1 MFHVERRSVRYA
13 VRRSAG
19 RYPRLGWRIM
29 IRLVAIVL
37 VACWVVSVRL
47 LVDIG
52 AAGCRVDIVPL
63 LMSRIVYRLAFIVLV
78 AVDAV
83 ARGLMAAGVRCVAWL
98 VDIRLALGCVLCA
111 RHCAGRAVGCVW
123 SVSLCLLLAV
133 RRAWGLC
140 CSDIRALLFV
150 SCLLFLSLWSVRWM
164 RRALMLVMRLIR

>member
-63 LMSRIVYRLAFIVLV
+63 PMSRIVYRLAFIVLV

-83 ARGLMAAGVRCVAWL
+83 ARGLMAAGVHCVTWL
-98 VDIRLALGCVLCA
+98 
-111 RHCAGRAVGCVW
+111 AGRYSSRAGLCIVRSALCWSCRGLCVVDWCWSVFVGCAACVGIM
-123 SVSLCLLLAV
+123 SL
-133 RRAWGLC
+133 
-140 CSDIRALLFV
+140 
-150 SCLLFLSLWSVRWM
+150 
-164 RRALMLVMRLIR
+164 

>member
-1 MFHVERRSVRYA
+1 MRYA

-63 LMSRIVYRLAFIVLV
+63 SMSRIVYRLAFIVLV

-83 ARGLMAAGVRCVAWL
+83 ARGLMACCL
-98 VDIRLALGCVLCA
+98 
-111 RHCAGRAVGCVW
+111 AGRYSSRAGLCIVRSALCWSCRGLCVVGWCWSVFVVGCAACVGIM
-123 SVSLCLLLAV
+123 SL
-133 RRAWGLC
+133 
-140 CSDIRALLFV
+140 
-150 SCLLFLSLWSVRWM
+150 
-164 RRALMLVMRLIR
+164 

>member
-1 MFHVERRSVRYA
+1 MRYA

-52 AAGCRVDIVPL
+52 AAGCRVDIVSL
-63 LMSRIVYRLAFIVLV
+63 SMSRIVYRLAFIVLV
-78 AVDAV
+78 VVDAV

-98 VDIRLALGCVLCA
+98 VDCIVRSALCWSRRGLCVVGWCWSVFV
-111 RHCAGRAVGCVW
+111 VGCAACVGIM
-123 SVSLCLLLAV
+123 SL
-133 RRAWGLC
+133 
-140 CSDIRALLFV
+140 
-150 SCLLFLSLWSVRWM
+150 
-164 RRALMLVMRLIR
+164 

>member
-1 MFHVERRSVRYA
+1 MRYA

-63 LMSRIVYRLAFIVLV
+63 SMSRIVYRLAFIVLV

-83 ARGLMAAGVRCVAWL
+83 ARGLMACCLAGRYSSRAELCIVRS
-98 VDIRLALGCVLCA
+98 AL
-111 RHCAGRAVGCVW
+111 CAGRAVGCAW
-123 SVSLCLLLAV
+123 SVGVGLCLLLAV

-140 CSDIRALLFV
+140 RSDIRALLFV
-150 SCLLFLSLWSVRWM
+150 SYLLFLSLWSVRWM